1 MAFERQAD
9 GFYHVPIVDLGT
21 RLRDNFGLTIKEHSH
36 FDDVDKVH
44 APNSYHYY
52 DEALDIQ
59 DWRGGSGEGAE
70 GFDGVGFKQ
79 RTKNLRDLMR
89 GSGAEVIGPGDMAGH
104 ETHLHLAA
112 KDGIFKLNDQQ
123 YQHLFGGNAGGK
135 GATFA
140 SFSPP
145 EATQQP
151 DGTPK
156 PAQVEAATRA
166 KEYSKMNKAEMNS
179 AYDSL
184 RASDPAKAGIE
195 GKKMH
200 RAFFNK

>member
-1 MAFERQAD
+1 M
-9 GFYHVPIVDLGT
+9 
-21 RLRDNFGLTIKEHSH
+21 
-36 FDDVDKVH
+36 
-44 APNSYHYY
+44 
-52 DEALDIQ
+52 
-59 DWRGGSGEGAE
+59 GGSGEGAE

-79 RTKNLRDLMR
+79 RTKNLRDLLR
-89 GSGAEVIGPGDMAGH
+89 GSGTEVIGPGDMAGH

-123 YQHLFGGNAGGK
+123 YQHLFGGQAGGK
-135 GATFA
+135 SGTFA
-140 SFSPP
+140 PLSSFTPP
-145 EATQQP
+145 ETPQQS

-179 AYDSL
+179 AYDDL
-184 RASDPAKAGIE
+184 RKSDPAKAAIE

-200 RAFFNK
+200 RAFFGK